1 MTSKYLSQ
9 RELKGFLKL
18 ADILV
23 PGDGELPKFSNTNFI
38 NFIDL
43 VLEEVNDADLG
54 DLKLLFGLLFF
65 MPKFLIHWFILFVEN
80 FQVGPDFLKGN
91 LAKIE
96 LGLKGI
102 IYSLY
107 YSRLPG
113 PNADGDKIF
122 KVLGWETNIPGL
134 PNQNNTQKERE
145 FCNGGQRP
153 AQFL

>member
-1 MTSKYLSQ
+1 MTSTYLNQ

-18 ADILV
+18 ADVMI
-23 PGDGELPKFSNTNFI
+23 PGEGDLPSFSSTNFV

-43 VLEEVNDADLG
+43 VLEEVNDTDLG
-54 DLKLLFGLLFF
+54 DLKFLFGLLAI
-65 MPKFLIHWFILFVEN
+65 MPNFLIHWSMLFVEN
-80 FQVGPDFLKGN
+80 FQIGPDFLKGN

-96 LGLKGI
+96 IGLKGI

-107 YSRLPG
+107 YSRLPDH
-113 PNADGDKIF
+113 NADGDKIF

-134 PNQNNTQKERE
+134 QKQNNTQKEKE
-145 FCNGGQRP
+145 LCNGGERP

>member
-1 MTSKYLSQ
+1 MTSTYLNQ

-18 ADILV
+18 ADVLI
-23 PGDGELPKFSNTNFI
+23 PGEGDLPRFSSTNFI

-43 VLEEVNDADLG
+43 VLEEVSVADLG
-54 DLKLLFGLLFF
+54 DLKLLFGLLAYV
-65 MPKFLIHWFILFVEN
+65 PNFLIHWFMLFVEN

-113 PNADGDKIF
+113 PNSDGDKIF

-134 PNQNNTQKERE
+134 SKQNNTQRERE
-145 FCNGGQRP
+145 LCNGGRRP